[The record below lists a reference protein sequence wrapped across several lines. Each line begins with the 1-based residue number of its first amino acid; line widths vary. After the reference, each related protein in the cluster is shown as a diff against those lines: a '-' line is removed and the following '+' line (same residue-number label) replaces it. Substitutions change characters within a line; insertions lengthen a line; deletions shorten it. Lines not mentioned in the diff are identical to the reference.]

1 MPPSQTLL
9 VCLGLALWSI
19 AASPASADPYPNH
32 RELMVFANEAGKIQP
47 VQEAADWQRRRG
59 DILTAMQRVMGP
71 LPSREGLPPFN
82 PKITETTEGEG
93 FTRQTILLTVEP
105 GNQLPVD
112 LYLPRPLPNGEKRP
126 AILALHSTGR
136 LGKRI
141 AAGDGDLENRA
152 YAVELAQ
159 RGYVVIAPDY
169 PSFGD
174 AADYDFNQDRYE
186 SGTMKGIFNHI
197 RCLDYLETLEQVDGE
212 RLGAIGHSL
221 GGHNAMF
228 VAAFD
233 PRIKVIVSSCGW
245 TPFHDYYVGNLTGW
259 TSDRYMP
266 KIRDVYGSDPDRMPF
281 DFYEVIAA
289 LAPRPFFSNSPVSD
303 ENFDVA
309 GVRKGISEARKVYD
323 LLGVGDQLIL
333 KTPDCGHDFP
343 EEMREAA
350 YRLFDATL
358 RNTRP

>member
-1 MPPSQTLL
+1 MPAPLTLL
-9 VCLGLALWSI
+9 VCFGLMLWSI
-19 AASPASADPYPNH
+19 SASPASADPYPNH
-32 RELMVFANEAGKIQP
+32 RELLVFASDGGKLQE
-47 VQEAADWQRRRG
+47 VQNAADWQKRRA
-59 DILTAMQRVMGP
+59 DILTAMQRVMGL
-71 LPSREGLPPFN
+71 LPDQKGLPPLA
-82 PKITETTEGEG
+82 PKITETIEGDG

-112 LYLPRPLPNGEKRP
+112 LYLPRPLPKGEKRP
-126 AILALHSTGR
+126 ALLALHPTGP

-141 AAGDGDLENRA
+141 VAGDGPLENRA
-152 YAVELAQ
+152 YALELAQ

-197 RCLDYLETLEQVDGE
+197 RCLDYLETLEQVDAE
-212 RLGAIGHSL
+212 RMGVIGHSL

-233 PRIKVIVSSCGW
+233 PRLKVIVSSCGW
-245 TPFHDYYVGNLTGW
+245 TPFHDYYGGNLRGW

-266 KIRDVYGSDPDRMPF
+266 KIRDDFESDPDRMPF
-281 DFYEVIAA
+281 DFYEVVAA
-289 LAPRPFFSNSPVSD
+289 LAPKPFFSNSPVSD
-303 ENFDVA
+303 ENFDVD
-309 GVRKGISEARKVYD
+309 GVRRATAEARKVYD
-323 LLGVGDQLIL
+323 LLGAGDHLIL

-343 EEMREAA
+343 PEMREAA
-350 YRLFDATL
+350 YRLLDQTL
-358 RNTRP
+358 KHAPP